1 MKNLFYVNQHPILP
15 QTVMR
20 AKKVIFLKSKEKR
33 RKQKEK
39 PNLRQTQVT
48 KLPNLKQM

>member
-1 MKNLFYVNQHPILP
+1 MFYVNQDPILP

-20 AKKVIFLKSKEKR
+20 AKKVIFLKNKEKR
-33 RKQKEK
+33 KEKKKQK
-39 PNLRQTQVT
+39 PYLRQTQVT